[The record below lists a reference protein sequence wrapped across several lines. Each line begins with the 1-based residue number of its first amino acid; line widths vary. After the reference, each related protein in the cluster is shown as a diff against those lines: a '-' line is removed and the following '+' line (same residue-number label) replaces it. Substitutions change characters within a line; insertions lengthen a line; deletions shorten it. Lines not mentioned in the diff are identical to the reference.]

1 MPSRSTGAAS
11 TTTVTAAD
19 STTGKGQPCV
29 KTRGCFCYNLR
40 ELFNLP
46 ESRKLLAEMPFG
58 GIAEERESKAKEK
71 IEERVKFYR

>member
-1 MPSRSTGAAS
+1 MPSRFTGAAS

-40 ELFNLP
+40 ELF
-46 ESRKLLAEMPFG
+46 KLLAEMPFG

>member
-1 MPSRSTGAAS
+1 M
-11 TTTVTAAD
+11 
-19 STTGKGQPCV
+19 

-58 GIAEERESKAKEK
+58 GIAEEREPKAKEK